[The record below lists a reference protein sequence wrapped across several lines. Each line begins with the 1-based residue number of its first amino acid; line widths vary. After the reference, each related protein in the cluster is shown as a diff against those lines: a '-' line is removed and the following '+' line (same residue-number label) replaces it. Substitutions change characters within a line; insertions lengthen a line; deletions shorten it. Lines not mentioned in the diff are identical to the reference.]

1 MRLIYKRGEVPTR
14 TRIIEGVLILGI
26 LGFFS
31 AVFLPSYLSR
41 NLRIPYNNCMPNIK
55 QISLSVLIYA
65 SDNNDTF
72 PPYFTFDGPE
82 KTQKF
87 IDATMIYMKNGQM
100 YLCNLDIDSKKTGI
114 EGLPGKMSYVHS
126 LFLKGVIP
134 DFNKGSRALLPALI
148 SSADQAKT
156 PYLRDPI
163 RGFGTSPGKDG
174 MPSVT
179 GFLSPHGGGFTIGFL
194 DTHAKFKRPIDEFTE
209 L

>member
-1 MRLIYKRGEVPTR
+1 MRLTYKRSEIPVR
-14 TRIIEGVLILGI
+14 TRIIEGVLVLGI
-26 LGFFS
+26 LGLFAAFI
-31 AVFLPSYLSR
+31 LPSYLE
-41 NLRIPYNNCMPNIK
+41 NVRIPYGNCISNLK
-55 QISLSVLIYA
+55 QLGTTVAIYQ
-65 SDNNDTF
+65 SDNEDVY

-87 IDATMIYMKNGQM
+87 IDVTVPYAKNTQL
-100 YLCNLDIDSKKTGI
+100 YLCNLDGDSKKTGL

-126 LFLKGVIP
+126 LFLEGVIP
-134 DFNKGSRALLPALI
+134 NFNKGSRGL
-148 SSADQAKT
+148 SSRAKTFPDTAKT

-174 MPSVT
+174 SPAVT
-179 GFLSPHGGGFTIGFL
+179 GFLSPHGGGFNIGFL